1 MLMSTLKLSLS
12 AHYSLAPSSWEFMA
26 AHECSWAIMSSHE
39 YQSALMSTHKQPR
52 AAMSAYDCSRALMT
66 SHEHSWAW
74 RHGAMGT
81 HESLRVDMSMASW
94 DLGPSLAL
102 LLPRHHTHESSWA
115 LISTHEP
122 SWALMIA
129 NENSWVLA
137 CSIRHRHV
145 TKNVNFL
152 NDPPVVF
159 CQYLS
164 SDLTKWQKLDIFK
177 IYTKRAAKKCP
188 RMNF

>member
-1 MLMSTLKLSLS
+1 MS
-12 AHYSLAPSSWEFMA
+12 AHWSMVPISWVFMT
-26 AHECSWAIMSSHE
+26 AHECSWAILSIHE
-39 YQSALMSTHKQPR
+39 HLLPLMHTHKQPR
-52 AAMSAYDCSRALMT
+52 EAMSAHDCSWMLMS
-66 SHEHSWAW
+66 SHKHSWAW

-81 HESLRVDMSMASW
+81 HESLRVVMSMASW
-94 DLGPSLAL
+94 GLGPSLAL

-129 NENSWVLA
+129 NENSWVVA

-159 CQYLS
+159 CQYIS
-164 SDLTKWQKLDIFK
+164 PDLTKW
-177 IYTKRAAKKCP
+177 
-188 RMNF
+188 